1 MFSETASGADEPPE
15 GGDNFVTDPFD
26 GIEGGN
32 AVCRPSSPCS
42 RNDQGKWPFVSTIP
56 TLPVYNFRIRGIK
69 MI

>member
-42 RNDQGKWPFVSTIP
+42 RNDQGKWPFRRFQLCQCT
-56 TLPVYNFRIRGIK
+56 TFVYVVLK
-69 MI
+69 